1 MKKIRKGDLVVVLAG
16 KDKGRKGVV
25 LNVLIN
31 DKVLIENINLVKK
44 HQKPNPQKNVAGGII
59 EKEMPIHISN
69 VGLLNPSTDKA
80 DKVGVKVLENG
91 SKVRIF
97 KSDNEVVDV

>member
-1 MKKIRKGDLVVVLAG
+1 MKKIRKGDQVIVLAG
-16 KDKGRKGVV
+16 KDKGRKGTV
-25 LNVLIN
+25 LNVLVN
-31 DKVLIENINLVKK
+31 DKVLVESINLVKK
-44 HQKPNPQKNVAGGII
+44 HQKPNPQKSVAGGII

-80 DKVGVKVLENG
+80 DKVGVKVLEDG